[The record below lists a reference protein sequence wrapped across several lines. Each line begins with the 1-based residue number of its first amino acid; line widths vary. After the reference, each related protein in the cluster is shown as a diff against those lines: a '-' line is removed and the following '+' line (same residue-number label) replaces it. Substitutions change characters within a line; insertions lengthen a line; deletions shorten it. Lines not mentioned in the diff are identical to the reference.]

1 MFLDRQLASDN
12 VEQSIPANKVKSYQA
27 LSLENGK
34 PITVANATGESNRI
48 EFMGYMVCSLQRRD
62 ARSGTVV

>member
-1 MFLDRQLASDN
+1 MPLDRQLVSEN

-34 PITVANATGESNRI
+34 PITVANATGDLNSI
-48 EFMGYMVCSLQRRD
+48 EFMGYMVYSLQRRD
-62 ARSGTVV
+62 AGSRTVV